1 MAFKVGSTTV
11 VDDNGKVAASQLDI
25 TNATAESSIVG
36 ADEVLVY
43 DASAG
48 EIRKA
53 TITNSAL
60 VGPTGPTGPTG
71 SDGAAGP
78 VGPVGPAGPQGNNGS
93 TGPTGPTGPSGSPIV
108 GTSNNPPNGSYYIL
122 SIHGSNQSGNAKGA
136 NTTGSRLRL
145 GGNHL
150 RMVYWGNN
158 STWGVASN
166 NQGLSGTYR
175 STGHVSP
182 APNNFQIGQRMSI
195 YQRIS

>member
-60 VGPTGPTGPTG
+60 VGPDRPNRTDWPDWRRWGCWLRRCGWPNWPNRADR
-71 SDGAAGP
+71 SDRA
-78 VGPVGPAGPQGNNGS
+78 
-93 TGPTGPTGPSGSPIV
+93 IW
-108 GTSNNPPNGSYYIL
+108 
-122 SIHGSNQSGNAKGA
+122 K
-136 NTTGSRLRL
+136 
-145 GGNHL
+145 
-150 RMVYWGNN
+150 
-158 STWGVASN
+158 
-166 NQGLSGTYR
+166 
-175 STGHVSP
+175 
-182 APNNFQIGQRMSI
+182 QRK
-195 YQRIS
+195 

>member
-71 SDGAAGP
+71 S
-78 VGPVGPAGPQGNNGS
+78 
-93 TGPTGPTGPSGSPIV
+93 
-108 GTSNNPPNGSYYIL
+108 
-122 SIHGSNQSGNAKGA
+122 
-136 NTTGSRLRL
+136 TGSQHCRFMPWGASDARRARGR
-145 GGNHL
+145 GGC
-150 RMVYWGNN
+150 
-158 STWGVASN
+158 A
-166 NQGLSGTYR
+166 
-175 STGHVSP
+175 
-182 APNNFQIGQRMSI
+182 
-195 YQRIS
+195 